1 MLNVKRVMKLAP
13 WFHEL
18 QMSSYLKSCDK
29 ILYSSE
35 RKYDFWAEKS
45 LLEQQKA
52 RTMDLL
58 TFSIKYDLNTV
69 KIIAKLKIGDLLGQF
84 LWGRGDTDNIDLAF
98 VQELLQFFRPIQK
111 SCPTQQKV

>member
-1 MLNVKRVMKLAP
+1 MYRVEDYYSNFDEKRHKEKEVGALLNVKRVMKLAP

-52 RTMDLL
+52 HEAMK
-58 TFSIKYDLNTV
+58 SQ
-69 KIIAKLKIGDLLGQF
+69 LKDATSKFIGKNG
-84 LWGRGDTDNIDLAF
+84 
-98 VQELLQFFRPIQK
+98 P
-111 SCPTQQKV
+111 C